1 MVRISKVEKNPRCI
15 ASVTI
20 RAKRVKRNT
29 STMRIDN
36 QPRKILGIIHRP
48 SERINDE

>member
-1 MVRISKVEKNPRCI
+1 MVRISKIETNPRCI
-15 ASVTI
+15 ASITI
-20 RAKRVKRNT
+20 RARRMK

-48 SERINDE
+48 SEKLNEE